1 MLFFFSLLSV
11 SPVSFPQG
19 ISPKVEFST
28 TSIIEECDV
37 KHGQPAMSVS
47 LWAFVIAIILQLVL
61 APFQKPA
68 YCLACLHRQLPFK
81 APGFMMLP
89 LVLFWNREIICDAK

>member
-1 MLFFFSLLSV
+1 MLFFFLLSV
-11 SPVSFPQG
+11 SFPQE

-47 LWAFVIAIILQLVL
+47 LWAFVIAITLQLVL
-61 APFQKPA
+61 APFQKLA

-81 APGFMMLP
+81 APGFWNGRMMLP
-89 LVLFWNREIICDAK
+89 LVMFWNRAIICGAK

>member
-1 MLFFFSLLSV
+1 MLFFLLSI

-47 LWAFVIAIILQLVL
+47 LWTFVIVIILQLVL
-61 APFQKPA
+61 APFQKLA
-68 YCLACLHRQLPFK
+68 SCLRRQLPFK
-81 APGFMMLP
+81 APGFWNDRMMLP
-89 LVLFWNREIICDAK
+89 LVMFWNRAIIRDPK